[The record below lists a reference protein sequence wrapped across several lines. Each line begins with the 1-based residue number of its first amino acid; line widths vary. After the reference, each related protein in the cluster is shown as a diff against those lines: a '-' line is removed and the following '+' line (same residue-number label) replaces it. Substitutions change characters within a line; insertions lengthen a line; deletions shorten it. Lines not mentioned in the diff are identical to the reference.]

1 MNQVLLALTLFLCWA
16 VVLPPATNALDNGA
30 SWFDWEY
37 RLDEPGAR
45 GRGMGGATVAVTNDA
60 TATLVNPAGLTE
72 VSQTE
77 LVVEGRGIHLD
88 ERRVAGRVD
97 AAGNPLQLGLTA
109 EKSDQVNLSHLA
121 LAVPLGDRRSVL
133 AVFFHRL
140 ALMDRKV
147 IASDPRDG
155 SVVQGLEPMFSVDEF
170 GASLA
175 REFWSGKLSLGLSG
189 SFATL
194 NMDSKVSL
202 GDSPLAAGSAGR
214 ESVFYGHQSE
224 QEPIWRLGLLWK
236 PTPKWR
242 IAFKQA
248 LLPTM
253 DYKLSTVDS
262 SWITADPTASRCTPA
277 AFSAGWVCESTLPI
291 PDVSAIG
298 VAYRVNEGL
307 TLAGELKSIKYSQR
321 THKFNGIFVT
331 PGSAPAAEIR
341 LEDFRAKDVVEIHL
355 GVEGVS
361 QLWGLPIE
369 MRGGYYF
376 DPAHGIRYR
385 GSDATT
391 AAIFDGG
398 EDVHH
403 GTLGLGIPLGSRNQ
417 IDIAIDL
424 ADDGHHQGLLAWR
437 WRL

>member
-1 MNQVLLALTLFLCWA
+1 MTKVLLALTLFLCWE
-16 VVLPPATNALDNGA
+16 VVFPSAAKALDNGG

-45 GRGMGGATVAVTNDA
+45 GRGMGGATIAVTKDA
-60 TATLVNPAGLTE
+60 TATLVNPAALTE
-72 VSQTE
+72 VAQTE
-77 LVVEGRGIHLD
+77 LVVEGRAIHLE
-88 ERRVAGRVD
+88 ERSLGGQVD
-97 AAGNPLQLGLTA
+97 AADNPLRMGLKA
-109 EKSDQVNLSHLA
+109 EKSEQVNLSHVA
-121 LAVPLGDRRSVL
+121 LAVPLGDRRSVF

-155 SVVQGLEPMFSVDEF
+155 SVVQAFEPMFAVDEF

-189 SFATL
+189 SLATL

-202 GDSPLAAGSAGR
+202 GDSALAAGSAGR
-214 ESVFYGHQSE
+214 ESLFYGHQSE

-236 PTPKWR
+236 PTPNWR

-248 LLPTM
+248 LMPTI

-262 SWITADPTASRCTPA
+262 TWITADPTAARCTPA
-277 AFSAGWVCESTLPI
+277 AFSDGWICESTLPI
-291 PDVSAIG
+291 PDVSAVGI
-298 VAYRVNEGL
+298 AYRFSERL

-331 PGSAPAAEIR
+331 PGSDPAADLR
-341 LEDFRAKDVVEIHL
+341 PADFRAKDAVEIHL
-355 GVEGVS
+355 GVEWLSRV
-361 QLWGLPIE
+361 WDLPVE
-369 MRGGYYF
+369 LRAGYYF

-403 GTLGLGIPLGSRNQ
+403 GTFGLGIPLGSRNQ
-417 IDIAIDL
+417 IEIAVDL
-424 ADDGHHQGLLAWR
+424 ASDDRHQGLLGWR

>member
-1 MNQVLLALTLFLCWA
+1 MNKANSVLALMLGWGLL
-16 VVLPPATNALDNGA
+16 LPAAALALDNGA

-60 TATLVNPAGLTE
+60 SATLVNPAALIE
-72 VSQTE
+72 IAQTE
-77 LVVEGRGIHLD
+77 LVVEGRALHLE
-88 ERRVAGRVD
+88 ERRKVGAVD
-97 AAGNPLQLGLTA
+97 AAGNPLQLGLKA
-109 EKSDQVNLSHLA
+109 EQSDQVNLSHAA
-121 LAVPLGDRRSVL
+121 LAAPLGTRRAVL
-133 AVFFHRL
+133 GLFFHRL
-140 ALMDRKV
+140 ALMDRTI

-155 SVVQGLEPMFSVDEF
+155 TVVQGLEPMFSVDEF

-175 REFWSGKLSLGLSG
+175 GDFFAGKLALGFSG

-194 NMDSKVSL
+194 NMDSKVSV
-202 GDSPLAAGSAGR
+202 GDSSLGAGSEGR
-214 ESVFYGHQSE
+214 EAIFYGHQSE

-236 PTPKWR
+236 PTPNWR
-242 IAFKQA
+242 IGIKQA
-248 LLPTM
+248 LMPTL

-262 SWITADPTASRCTPA
+262 SWLTADPTSARCTPA
-277 AFSAGWVCESTLPI
+277 AFSAGWVCESTMPI
-291 PDVSAIG
+291 PDVLAAG
-298 VAYRVNEGL
+298 VAYRFCDRL
-307 TLAGELKSIKYSQR
+307 TLAGELKSIRYSQR

-331 PGSAPAAEIR
+331 PGSTPAAEVSPA
-341 LEDFRAKDVVEIHL
+341 DFRAKDVVEIHL
-355 GVEGVS
+355 GVEWLSRVR
-361 QLWGLPIE
+361 GLPVAL
-369 MRGGYYF
+369 RGGYYF

-385 GSDATT
+385 GNDATT

-403 GTLGLGIPLGSRNQ
+403 ATFGLGIPLGSRNQ

-424 ADDGHHQGLLAWR
+424 ADDNRHQGLLAWR